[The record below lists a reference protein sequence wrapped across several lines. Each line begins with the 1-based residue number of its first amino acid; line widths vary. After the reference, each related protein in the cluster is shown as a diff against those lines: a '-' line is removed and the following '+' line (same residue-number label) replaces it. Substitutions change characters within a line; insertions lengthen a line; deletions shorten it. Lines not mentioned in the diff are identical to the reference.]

1 MLDSDSMKNSGTVSD
16 ETLRKA
22 IEYQRI
28 GNAAV
33 HKAQAENRKLGIP
46 NWYSINGKIISD
58 QDSNLADESKKP
70 KNSKLNL

>member
-1 MLDSDSMKNSGTVSD
+1 MAKNGELKNNRTASD

-58 QDSNLADESKKP
+58 QDSNPADELKKP
-70 KNSKLNL
+70 KT